1 MEAILKGD
9 PKEIAALVLA
19 IQGQRTQA
27 VKLSIDGK
35 KFGKALYRKV
45 ESPAEAI
52 WEAVQTAIHD
62 KPAAN

>member
-1 MEAILKGD
+1 MEAILKGK

-35 KFGKALYRKV
+35 EVGRALRRDV
-45 ESPAEAI
+45 ESPAETI
-52 WEAVQTAIHD
+52 REAVRQSC
-62 KPAAN
+62 